1 MDREPLSLLDWKRIV
16 STVVIEEEVRI
27 PDWVRNLRSFR
38 RWAHSEEFP
47 DQGWISYLNG
57 EVWVDMTKE
66 QLFSHNQVK
75 GEFAT
80 VLSGMVKTN
89 RLGLFF
95 PDGVLL
101 SDTISG
107 YSTGPDGIFVTKDS
121 LQTERVRLIE
131 GVQEGFAEIEGVPDM
146 VLEVVSPKSV
156 RKDKVVLR
164 ELYWQAGVPEYW
176 LVDVRGQRLDFDIL
190 RRTAKSYSAVRKK
203 GGWLKS
209 FVFNKTF
216 QLTREINEM
225 GYPEYTLMVR

>member
-1 MDREPLSLLDWKRIV
+1 MDVEIGSNLY
-16 STVVIEEEVRI
+16 
-27 PDWVRNLRSFR
+27 RN
-38 RWAHSEEFP
+38 
-47 DQGWISYLNG
+47 
-57 EVWVDMTKE
+57 T
-66 QLFSHNQVK
+66 
-75 GEFAT
+75 
-80 VLSGMVKTN
+80 
-89 RLGLFF
+89 
-95 PDGVLL
+95 DGAV
-101 SDTISG
+101 
-107 YSTGPDGIFVTKDS
+107 
-121 LQTERVRLIE
+121 
-131 GVQEGFAEIEGVPDM
+131 EIEGVPDM